1 MVLRASLASIP
12 LASLL
17 VLLLLAGC
25 GGAQPIKTTPAT
37 LRVRVVPETAVV
49 YVDERFVGA
58 GRVLARQPAVLTPG
72 KHLVTIEAPGHFP
85 HDLEVTLVPGVTQ
98 VEVALR
104 PVPP

>member
-1 MVLRASLASIP
+1 MLLRSLVR
-12 LASLL
+12 SLL
-17 VLLLLAGC
+17 VVSLLGCAG
-25 GGAQPIKTTPAT
+25 APKPKATPAA
-37 LRVRVVPETAVV
+37 LRVLATPDSAVV

-72 KHLVTIEAPGHFP
+72 AHLVSVEAPGHFP

-98 VEVALR
+98 VEVTLR